1 MLSAY
6 ISGCELTSRRVCL
19 IIEIRRFSSRRSDM
33 NAKGIDPRKVSFSDH
48 AVKQIRAKGFTA
60 EQLFGALTDPRD
72 VTVVR
77 ESLW

>member
-1 MLSAY
+1 
-6 ISGCELTSRRVCL
+6 
-19 IIEIRRFSSRRSDM
+19 M

-72 VTVVR
+72 VRRMHVVTVYVDMIRTPLR
-77 ESLW
+77 EDQLNDPRALASRRALR